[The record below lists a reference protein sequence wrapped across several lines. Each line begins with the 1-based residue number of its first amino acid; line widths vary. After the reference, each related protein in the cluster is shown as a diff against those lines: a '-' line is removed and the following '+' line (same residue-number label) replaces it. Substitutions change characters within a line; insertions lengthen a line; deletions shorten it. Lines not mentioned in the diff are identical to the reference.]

1 MMARRIRIVGMCIA
15 GLIAIVIIWQL
26 ALLKGTSAPKDGV
39 KAGVPV
45 RVVQSQLHDASTFL
59 STIATV
65 QAFNTV
71 TVRTRVD
78 GEISRIAFRE
88 GQIVHRGEMLVELD
102 RRPFEAQLRSAVGQR
117 DKDKALLENAKLDLA
132 RYEFL
137 VESGG
142 APTQTLDTTR
152 SLVHQLDATINA
164 DEAQIDIA
172 RLQFTY
178 ATIRAPIDG
187 RVGARLVDA
196 GNIVHPTDAT
206 GLVVLAQTQP
216 IAVSFS
222 LPQKVL
228 PVLRAQQAQHPL
240 RVMAVTQD
248 TSNVLD
254 EGELTFI
261 DNQIDAVTGTIRCK
275 ATFRNPKEILWPGQ
289 FVTTRILLQS
299 LHNAVL
305 IPTVAVQTGAKGPY
319 VYVVKDNLAM
329 VREVSAGQT
338 MDDQT
343 VVLSGLIGGESV
355 VVEGQFQLEPGARV
369 VEIAS
374 GSAGKSI
381 R

>member
-1 MMARRIRIVGMCIA
+1 MMTRRIRIAGMCIA

-39 KAGVPV
+39 KVGVPV
-45 RVVQSQLHDASTFL
+45 RVVQSQLHDAPTFL

-71 TVRTRVD
+71 MVRTRVD

-102 RRPFEAQLRSAVGQR
+102 RRPFEAQLRSAAGQR
-117 DKDKALLENAKLDLA
+117 DKDKALLENAKLDVA

-137 VESGG
+137 VDSGG
-142 APTQTLDTTR
+142 MPTQTLDTTR

-164 DEAQIDIA
+164 DEAQIDVA
-172 RLQFTY
+172 RLQITFS
-178 ATIRAPIDG
+178 TIRAPIDG

-196 GNIVHPTDAT
+196 GNVVHPGDAT
-206 GLVVLAQTQP
+206 GLVVLTQTQP
-216 IAVSFS
+216 IAVSFA

-228 PVLRAQQAQHPL
+228 PILRAQQAQHPL
-240 RVMAVTQD
+240 RVMALTQD
-248 TSNVLD
+248 TLNVLD
-254 EGELTFI
+254 EGDLTFI

-275 ATFRNPKEILWPGQ
+275 ATFRNPKEALWPGQ
-289 FVTTRILLQS
+289 FVTARILLQN

-305 IPTVAVQTGAKGPY
+305 VPTIAVQTGAEGPY
-319 VYVVKDNLAM
+319 VYVVKDNVAM
-329 VREVSAGQT
+329 VRQVSLGQT
-338 MDDQT
+338 MDDET
-343 VVLSGLIGGESV
+343 VIVSGLAGGESV
-355 VVEGQFQLEPGARV
+355 IVEGQFQLEPDARV
-369 VEIAS
+369 VVVTS
-374 GSAGKSI
+374 GFVGKSE

>member
-1 MMARRIRIVGMCIA
+1 MMTRRVRIVGMCIA

-26 ALLKGTSAPKDGV
+26 AFLKGTSAPKDGV
-39 KAGVPV
+39 KAAVPV
-45 RVVQSQLHDASTFL
+45 RLVQSQLHDAATFL

-71 TVRTRVD
+71 MVRTRVD

-88 GQIVHRGEMLVELD
+88 GQSVRQDEVLVELD

-117 DKDKALLENAKLDLA
+117 DKDKALLENAKLDVA

-164 DEAQIDIA
+164 DEAQIDVA
-172 RLQFTY
+172 RLQITF

-196 GNIVHPTDAT
+196 GNVVHPTDAT

-240 RVMAVTQD
+240 RVMAATQD

-275 ATFRNPKEILWPGQ
+275 ATFRNSKEALWPGQ

-305 IPTVAVQTGAKGPY
+305 IPTVAVQTGAEGPY
-319 VYVVKDNLAM
+319 VYVVKDNVAM

-369 VEIAS
+369 VEIAA

>member
-1 MMARRIRIVGMCIA
+1 MMTRRIRIAGMCIA

-39 KAGVPV
+39 KVGVPV
-45 RVVQSQLHDASTFL
+45 RVVQSQLHDAPTFL

-71 TVRTRVD
+71 MVRTRVD

-102 RRPFEAQLRSAVGQR
+102 RRPFEAQLRSAAGQR
-117 DKDKALLENAKLDLA
+117 DKDKALLENAKLDVA

-137 VESGG
+137 VDSGG
-142 APTQTLDTTR
+142 MPTQTLDTTR

-164 DEAQIDIA
+164 DEAQIDVA
-172 RLQFTY
+172 RLQITFS
-178 ATIRAPIDG
+178 TIRAPIDG

-196 GNIVHPTDAT
+196 GNVVHPGDAT
-206 GLVVLAQTQP
+206 GLVVLTQTQP
-216 IAVSFS
+216 IAVSFA

-228 PVLRAQQAQHPL
+228 PILRAQQAQHPL
-240 RVMAVTQD
+240 RVMALTQD
-248 TSNVLD
+248 TLNVLD
-254 EGELTFI
+254 EGDLTFI

-275 ATFRNPKEILWPGQ
+275 ATFRNPKEALWPGQ
-289 FVTTRILLQS
+289 FVTARILLQN

-305 IPTVAVQTGAKGPY
+305 VPAIAVQTGAEGPY
-319 VYVVKDNLAM
+319 VYVVKDNVAM
-329 VREVSAGQT
+329 VRQVSLGQT
-338 MDDQT
+338 MDDET
-343 VVLSGLIGGESV
+343 VIVSGLAGGESV
-355 VVEGQFQLEPGARV
+355 IVEGQFQLEPDARV
-369 VEIAS
+369 VVVTS
-374 GSAGKSI
+374 GFVGKSE

>member
-1 MMARRIRIVGMCIA
+1 MCIA

-39 KAGVPV
+39 KVGVPV
-45 RVVQSQLHDASTFL
+45 RVVQSQLHDAPTFL

-71 TVRTRVD
+71 MVRTRVD

-102 RRPFEAQLRSAVGQR
+102 RRPFEAQLRSAAGQR
-117 DKDKALLENAKLDLA
+117 DKDKALLENAKLDVA

-137 VESGG
+137 VDSGG
-142 APTQTLDTTR
+142 MPTQTLDTTR

-164 DEAQIDIA
+164 DEAQIDVA
-172 RLQFTY
+172 RLQITFS
-178 ATIRAPIDG
+178 TIRAPIDG

-196 GNIVHPTDAT
+196 GNVVHPGDAT
-206 GLVVLAQTQP
+206 GLVVLTQTQP
-216 IAVSFS
+216 IAVSFA

-228 PVLRAQQAQHPL
+228 PILRAQQAQHPL
-240 RVMAVTQD
+240 RVMALTQD
-248 TSNVLD
+248 TLNVLD
-254 EGELTFI
+254 EGDLTFI

-275 ATFRNPKEILWPGQ
+275 STFRNPKEALWPGQ
-289 FVTTRILLQS
+289 FVTARILLQN

-305 IPTVAVQTGAKGPY
+305 VPAIAVQTGAEGPY
-319 VYVVKDNLAM
+319 VYVVKDNVAM
-329 VREVSAGQT
+329 VRQVSLGQT
-338 MDDQT
+338 MDDET
-343 VVLSGLIGGESV
+343 VIVSGLAGGESV
-355 VVEGQFQLEPGARV
+355 IVEGQFQLEPDARV
-369 VEIAS
+369 VVVTS
-374 GSAGKSI
+374 GFVGKSE